1 VTRLRDLAS
10 LIRSKNAG
18 PFVLTVDILFDSD
31 ETYNAVVSAEL
42 FTQEH
47 IASLLRIPGDEVR
60 FVPYP
65 AGRAVKVSFPR
76 YTVAG
81 SPDDTDVAGG
91 QQYAALVDLE
101 LGEIPVSSR

>member
-1 VTRLRDLAS
+1 VTRLRDVAS

-18 PFVLTVDILFDSD
+18 PFVLTVDILFESE
-31 ETYNAVVSAEL
+31 ETYHAVVSSEL
-42 FTQEH
+42 FTQER
-47 IASLLRIPGDEVR
+47 IASLLRLSEDDVR

-91 QQYAALVDLE
+91 QQYAALVNWE
-101 LGEIPVSSR
+101 LGEISVS

>member
-1 VTRLRDLAS
+1 VTRLRDVAS

-18 PFVLTVDILFDSD
+18 PFVLTVDILFESE
-31 ETYNAVVSAEL
+31 ETYNAVVNSEL
-42 FTQEH
+42 FTLEQ
-47 IASLLRIPGDEVR
+47 IASLLRLPGDDVR

-91 QQYAALVDLE
+91 QQYAALVNLE
-101 LGEIPVSSR
+101 LGEIPVS